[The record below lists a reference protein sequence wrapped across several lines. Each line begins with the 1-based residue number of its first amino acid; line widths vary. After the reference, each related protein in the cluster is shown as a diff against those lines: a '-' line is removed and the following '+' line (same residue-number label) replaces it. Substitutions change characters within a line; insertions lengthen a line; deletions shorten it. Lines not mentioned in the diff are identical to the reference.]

1 MSAAP
6 EPGLPPRRDAA
17 LIARAQLGDLSALDR
32 LLASIQAPLFAHIT
46 TFVGDP
52 DQAADVLQDA
62 LLAISRKLP
71 SLRDPRWFRAWAYR
85 IATRLSIR
93 AARRSRRHD
102 EMMDADALPDV
113 AVADEELR
121 LDPADVDAL
130 HAALDAVPQGSQVVL
145 RMHYLHGLTH
155 VEIAEALEI
164 SPGTVKSRL
173 HYGLTWL
180 RRRLSPA

>member
-1 MSAAP
+1 MPEAS
-6 EPGLPPRRDAA
+6 EPGLPPRRDTA

-62 LLAISRKLP
+62 LLTISRKLP
-71 SLRDPRWFRAWAYR
+71 SLRDTRWFRAWAYR

-93 AARRSRRHD
+93 ARRSRRHD
-102 EMMDADALPDV
+102 ALMDLDALPDV
-113 AVADEELR
+113 PVGQEAVRLDADEVR
-121 LDPADVDAL
+121 AL
-130 HAALDAVPQGSQVVL
+130 HAALDAVPRASQVVL
-145 RMHYLHGLTH
+145 RMHYLQDMTH

-180 RRRLSPA
+180 RQRLNPV

>member
-1 MSAAP
+1 MAEMP
-6 EPGLPPRRDAA
+6 EASEPELPPRRDAA

-32 LLASIQAPLFAHIT
+32 LLASIQAPLYAHIT
-46 TFVGDP
+46 NLVGDP

-62 LLAISRKLP
+62 LLSISRKLP
-71 SLRDPRWFRAWAYR
+71 SLRDARWFRAWAYR

-93 AARRSRRHD
+93 VARRSRQYE
-102 EMMDADALPDV
+102 EMMDADALPEV

-121 LDPADVDAL
+121 LDPDEVRAL
-130 HAALDAVPQGSQVVL
+130 HTALEAVPIGSRIVL
-145 RMHYLHGLTH
+145 RMHYLQGLTH

-180 RRRLSPA
+180 